1 MPGARP
7 LPPIIFVAREA
18 RHVADLIVGRLATM
32 TTVDREDE
40 MTAIELRAALKKVNE
55 AIASTTV
62 VKQQYK

>member
-18 RHVADLIVGRLATM
+18 RHVADLLVGRLATM

-55 AIASTTV
+55 AIETGKVAR
-62 VKQQYK
+62 